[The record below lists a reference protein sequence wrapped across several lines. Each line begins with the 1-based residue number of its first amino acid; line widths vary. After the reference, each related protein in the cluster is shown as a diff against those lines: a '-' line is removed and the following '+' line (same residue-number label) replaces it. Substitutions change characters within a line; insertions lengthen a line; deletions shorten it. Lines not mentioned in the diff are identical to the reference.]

1 MSIEFNY
8 LLKFIVIGDSSVG
21 KSNIL
26 SKFKDDKFDDKTQP
40 SIGVQ
45 FIAKN
50 VILDKATYRLQ
61 VWDTAG
67 QENFRAMTK
76 IYYKN
81 SSCAFIVYDITERDS
96 FNHVESWINETEK
109 DSFNHVESWI
119 NECKKVAPESI
130 LLILIGNKSD
140 LEESREISYEEGE
153 KLAKK
158 YNMLFFETSA
168 KNGDNIQNIF
178 RKSVEYIDKNI
189 KEGKYDLSDDAC
201 GVKICKDQKNI
212 NLEEFDYESTQPKK
226 VTKAKKCC

>member
-81 SSCAFIVYDITERDS
+81 SSCAFIVYDITE
-96 FNHVESWINETEK
+96 K

-168 KNGDNIQNIF
+168 KNGDNIHNIF

>member
-81 SSCAFIVYDITERDS
+81 SSCAFIVYDITE
-96 FNHVESWINETEK
+96 K

-140 LEESREISYEEGE
+140 LEQSREISYEEGE

-201 GVKICKDQKNI
+201 GVKICKNQKNI
-212 NLEEFDYESTQPKK
+212 ILEEFDYESTQPKK
-226 VTKAKKCC
+226 ATKSKKCC